1 MPHRISYAQNAE
13 DVRVWRSLRHLQDM
27 GAALTYIDVGAN
39 DPWELSITASL
50 YLDGWVGLLIEAD
63 PHLADELRRSR
74 PRDRVINVA
83 AADSSTSITFYR
95 VPGTGLGTLD
105 EREARN
111 AIARGFAVEEVS
123 VPARPLSQI
132 WDEYFD
138 DGRHVHFLSIDVEG
152 AEASVIDGWDR
163 SRHRPWV
170 VCIEAVEPGSRHR
183 NHVAWESAVLSD
195 DYLFVAFDGVNRWYV
210 AHEHANTP
218 TADGYTLAESIAT
231 PLNVFD
237 TGTDGW
243 TSDHE
248 RFLRDR
254 VSRATGRNAWQR
266 ELARSRQATTVPVA
280 EYERQITELRD
291 EVVSLRGSRTYRLS
305 REMIKPMKRLKF
317 ELQKLRSRVPSPIA
331 RALTRRRVLRHV
343 TTNMHHLVP
352 PAYLGSAERVSPQWS
367 TDVDVTPP
375 TIPTN
380 DLDEP
385 PTDLE
390 WARQWL
396 TSVTKDT
403 DVLLQARM
411 DNHADE
417 VGRTQAAL
425 RTRLKLAEVNT
436 RTGAVSP
443 GGSRVLIDVRSLQSQ
458 AFGGRG
464 IGRFARAALE
474 GAVGGVHP
482 SRIDL
487 LIDPGLD
494 ALPDDWTQQHRL
506 VEFVDEREAA
516 EYAVLIQP
524 SPMTHSPEPFI
535 AALKSTA
542 HSIAVVF
549 DFIPAHYRSVYLS
562 TVPQHC
568 EYAAQ
573 LDALRLY
580 DEFLCIS
587 HVTAQEL
594 RRFLGRDSRSVS
606 VAWPR
611 DLCLD
616 APLGSGRETTR
627 PGPIVVMTGD
637 EPRKNTFT
645 GLAGIAAATIDEDF
659 RDVQVVGMAGLDDR
673 VHHWSIAAMMRPGE
687 ATTLGRISHEEL
699 SSTLAAA
706 SLVVVPSFDEG
717 LSLPVL
723 EAIAAGTP
731 VVASDIPAHRELLG
745 SGNFLADPTS
755 PASLSKAIAQHRGST
770 KTWRKQAARLSR
782 HQHAALEE
790 LIGDRVHRHLPSPE
804 PLAHDNS
811 ARVKDEGALD
821 RLKVALVTPW
831 SPQATGVGDFS
842 TTIGIE
848 LARHVDLTVITTAD
862 ADVLGSVHAVEGAP
876 PIGHMLLDR
885 VLNAPEELTQFH
897 RVIAVVG
904 NSHFHLPILELTRLW
919 PCLVVAH
926 DTRMVE
932 FYLARDGRGRAEQLM
947 LRTADPQ
954 APTVITPPLDEQI
967 ADMRLLQNAGM
978 WEVAKRAHPL
988 VLHSASAAPVIQAQ
1002 TGVRPRLLPFANQR
1016 VPHQAPTPA
1025 IRGEARQRLN
1035 FDSDCWHVGT
1045 FGYVDMRTKLTD
1057 VVLEAVGWMTRW
1069 GHRVHLHV
1077 VGQASPDES
1086 QALRARAEQWGLHDI
1101 TITGFTSDALF
1112 RDYLLAVDVGVQLR
1126 ISPLL
1131 GVSGPLSDLAAFGT
1145 RALASQGLCLDVD
1158 APPFI
1163 TRLPQAISPTLLAAA
1178 IEDAMRQPRDEHA
1191 IEEQRI
1197 RYLAT
1202 KTPQTYVQELLNI
1215 LVEES
1220 A

>member
-13 DVRVWRSLRHLQDM
+13 DIRVWRSLRHLRDT
-27 GAALTYIDVGAN
+27 GALLTYIDVGAN
-39 DPWELSITASL
+39 NPWELSITASL

-74 PRDRVINVA
+74 PRDQVINA
-83 AADSSTSITFYR
+83 AAAETSTSLTFHR

-105 EREARN
+105 DREARN
-111 AIARGFAVEEVS
+111 AIARGFAVEDVAI
-123 VPARPLSQI
+123 PARPLSQI
-132 WDEYFD
+132 WNEYLDE
-138 DGRHVHFLSIDVEG
+138 GRQVHFLSIDVEG

-163 SRHRPWV
+163 SRHRPWI
-170 VCIEAVEPGSRHR
+170 VCIEAVEPGSRHQ
-183 NHVAWESAVLSD
+183 NYAAWESGILSD
-195 DYLFVAFDGVNRWYV
+195 GYLCVAFDGVNRWYV
-210 AHEHANTP
+210 AREHADSS
-218 TADGYTLAESIAT
+218 TADGYTLAESIAI
-231 PLNVFD
+231 PLNAFD
-237 TGTDGW
+237 TGIDGW
-243 TSDHE
+243 IVDHE

-254 VSRATGRNAWQR
+254 VSRAVGRNAWQR
-266 ELARSRQATTVPVA
+266 ELARSRRSTTVPVA

-291 EVVSLRGSRTYRLS
+291 EVISLRGSRTYRLS
-305 REMIKPMKRLKF
+305 REMIKPMKRLRF
-317 ELQKLRSRVPSPIA
+317 ELHKLRARVPSPIA

-352 PAYLGSAERVSPQWS
+352 PAYLGSTERVSPQWS
-367 TDVDVTPP
+367 TDVAIPLP
-375 TIPTN
+375 TIPTD

-385 PTDLE
+385 TTDLA

-396 TSVTKDT
+396 TSGTKDT
-403 DVLLQARM
+403 DVLLQERM
-411 DNHADE
+411 DNHGDE

-425 RTRLKLAEVNT
+425 RTRLKLAEAES
-436 RTGAVSP
+436 RTAAGSS
-443 GGSRVLIDVRSLQSQ
+443 GGSRVLIDVRSLQSH

-464 IGRFARAALE
+464 IGRFARAALQ
-474 GAVGGVHP
+474 GAVRGVDP

-494 ALPDDWTQQHRL
+494 ALPEQWTQAHRL
-506 VEFVDEREAA
+506 VEFVTERQAA
-516 EYAVLIQP
+516 EYAVLVQL
-524 SPMTHSPEPFI
+524 SPMTHSPEP
-535 AALKSTA
+535 LVPVLTSPA
-542 HSIAVVF
+542 HSIALVF
-549 DFIPAHYRSVYLS
+549 DFIPAHYRSIYLS
-562 TVPQHC
+562 TIPQHC

-573 LDALRLY
+573 LDALRFY
-580 DEFLCIS
+580 DEFVCIS

-606 VAWPR
+606 VAWPHN
-611 DLCLD
+611 LD
-616 APLGSGRETTR
+616 SDARSGPSHEATSR
-627 PGPIVVMTGD
+627 GPIVVMTGD

-659 RDVQVVGMAGLDDR
+659 RNVQVVGMAGLDDR

-687 ATTLGRISHEEL
+687 AVTLGRISDEEL
-699 SSTLAAA
+699 RATLAAA

-745 SGNFLADPTS
+745 QGTFLADPAS
-755 PASLSKAIAQHRGST
+755 PASMARAITRHRGSPR
-770 KTWRKQAARLSR
+770 TWRKQAARLR
-782 HQHAALEE
+782 GHQHAELEQIIE
-790 LIGDRVHRHLPSPE
+790 SSVQRRLESTTH
-804 PLAHDNS
+804 S
-811 ARVKDEGALD
+811 ADTASSQASRGATPD

-842 TTIGIE
+842 TAIGVE
-848 LARHVDLTVITTAD
+848 LAKHVDLTVVTTAD
-862 ADVLGSVHAVEGAP
+862 ADVPGSIGDVSNAP
-876 PIGHMLLDR
+876 PIRHLLLDN
-885 VLNAPEELTQFH
+885 VLNTPADLAQFD

-932 FYLARDGRGRAEQLM
+932 FYLARDGRGPAEQLM
-947 LRTADPQ
+947 LRSADPQ

-978 WEVAKRAHPL
+978 WEVAKRGHPL

-1002 TGVRPRLLPFANQR
+1002 TGVPPRLLPFANQR
-1016 VPHQAPTPA
+1016 VPHQDPTPE
-1025 IRGEARQRLN
+1025 IREGARQRLN
-1035 FDSDCWHVGT
+1035 FDADCWHVGT

-1057 VVLEAVGWMTRW
+1057 VVLEAAGWMTRW

-1077 VGQASPDES
+1077 VGQASSDEA
-1086 QALRARAEQWGLHDI
+1086 QALLARAAQWGLHGI
-1101 TITGFTSDALF
+1101 TITGFTSDAQF
-1112 RDYLLAVDVGVQLR
+1112 RDYLLAVDAGVQLR
-1126 ISPLL
+1126 VSPLL

-1145 RALASQGLCLDVD
+1145 RALASEGLCRDVD

-1178 IEDAMRQPRDEHA
+1178 IEDVMRVSRDEAA

-1202 KTPQTYVQELLNI
+1202 KTPQTYVQELLKI
-1215 LVEES
+1215 LVEDS